1 MKEFGETCVYTC
13 RKQVRVVALI
23 STLFS
28 ICAMVFLC
36 FTDASLLTL
45 ALVFIILLLGNAF
58 VVFMMLRTQND
69 FIELNSRGMTGYVHD
84 QWFRGFEINCLWS
97 DYEQIQVASFK
108 GSNIQGVKIKY
119 PAKHQRNNYLV
130 MELTQ
135 PNGDVQKITSSSIV
149 IKQEELIEAINHYS
163 GRPLASPK
171 PMTTSSKVA
180 LIIFIILDA
189 IVLLGLIL
197 KATRFFG

>member
-23 STLFS
+23 IGLIS
-28 ICAMVFLC
+28 ICAMIFLC
-36 FTDASLLTL
+36 FTGASPLTL
-45 ALVFIILLLGNAF
+45 ALIFVILLLGNAF
-58 VVFMMLRTQND
+58 VVFMTLRTQND

-84 QWFRGFEINCLWS
+84 QWFRGFEINCPWS
-97 DYEQIQVASFK
+97 DYEKIQVSSFQNSGVVRIK
-108 GSNIQGVKIKY
+108 YSSNSRSNIM
-119 PAKHQRNNYLV
+119 V

-135 PNGDVQKITSSSIV
+135 PNGDVQKITSSSII
-149 IKQEELIEAINHYS
+149 IKQEELVEAINHYS
-163 GRPLASPK
+163 GRPLASSK

-180 LIIFIILDA
+180 LIIFIIFDA

>member
-23 STLFS
+23 IGLIS
-28 ICAMVFLC
+28 ICTMIILGV
-36 FTDASLLTL
+36 TDASPLTL
-45 ALVFIILLLGNAF
+45 ASSFVLLMLANAF
-58 VVFMMLRTQND
+58 IVFMTLRTQHD
-69 FIELNSRGMTGYVHD
+69 FIELNSRGMMGFVHD
-84 QWFRGFEINCLWS
+84 QWFRGFEINCSWS
-97 DYEQIQVASFK
+97 DYESILVSSYQN
-108 GSNIQGVKIKY
+108 SNIQAVKIKY
-119 PAKHQRNNYLV
+119 PSRNKRSNYLV
-130 MELTQ
+130 MELVR
-135 PNGDVQKITSSSIV
+135 PNGDVEKITSSSIV
-149 IKQEELIEAINHYS
+149 VKQEELIEAINHYS

-197 KATRFFG
+197 KTTRFFG

>member
-23 STLFS
+23 IGLIS
-28 ICAMVFLC
+28 ICTMIILGV
-36 FTDASLLTL
+36 TDASPLTL
-45 ALVFIILLLGNAF
+45 ASSFVLLMLANAF
-58 VVFMMLRTQND
+58 IVFMTLRTQHD

-84 QWFRGFEINCLWS
+84 QWFRGFEINCPWS
-97 DYEQIQVASFK
+97 DYEKIQVSSFQNSGVVRIK
-108 GSNIQGVKIKY
+108 YSSNSRSNIM
-119 PAKHQRNNYLV
+119 V

-135 PNGDVQKITSSSIV
+135 PNGDVEKITSSSIV
-149 IKQEELIEAINHYS
+149 VKQEELIEAINHYS

-197 KATRFFG
+197 KTTRFFG

>member
-23 STLFS
+23 IGLIS
-28 ICAMVFLC
+28 ICAMIFLC
-36 FTDASLLTL
+36 FTGASPLTL
-45 ALVFIILLLGNAF
+45 ALIFVILLLGNAF
-58 VVFMMLRTQND
+58 VVFMTLRTQND

-84 QWFRGFEINCLWS
+84 KWFRGFEINCPWS
-97 DYEQIQVASFK
+97 DYEKIQVSSFQNS
-108 GSNIQGVKIKY
+108 GVVKIKY
-119 PAKHQRNNYLV
+119 SSNSRSNIMV

-135 PNGDVQKITSSSIV
+135 PNGDVQKITSSSII
-149 IKQEELIEAINHYS
+149 IKQEELVEAINHYS
-163 GRPLASPK
+163 GRPLASSK
-171 PMTTSSKVA
+171 SMTTSSKVA

>member
-1 MKEFGETCVYTC
+1 MT
-13 RKQVRVVALI
+13 
-23 STLFS
+23 
-28 ICAMVFLC
+28 
-36 FTDASLLTL
+36 
-45 ALVFIILLLGNAF
+45 
-58 VVFMMLRTQND
+58 LRTQHD

-84 QWFRGFEINCLWS
+84 QWFRGFEINCPWS
-97 DYEQIQVASFK
+97 DYEKIQVSSFQNSGVVRIK
-108 GSNIQGVKIKY
+108 YSSNSRSNIM
-119 PAKHQRNNYLV
+119 V

-135 PNGDVQKITSSSIV
+135 PNGDVEKITSSSIV
-149 IKQEELIEAINHYS
+149 VKQEELIEAINHYS

-197 KATRFFG
+197 KTTRFFG

>member
-23 STLFS
+23 IGLIS
-28 ICAMVFLC
+28 ICAMIFLC
-36 FTDASLLTL
+36 FTGASPLTL
-45 ALVFIILLLGNAF
+45 ALIFVILLLGNAF
-58 VVFMMLRTQND
+58 VVFMTLRTQND

-84 QWFRGFEINCLWS
+84 QWFRGFEINCPWS
-97 DYEQIQVASFK
+97 DYEKIQVSSFQNSGVVRIK
-108 GSNIQGVKIKY
+108 YSSNSRSNIM
-119 PAKHQRNNYLV
+119 V

-135 PNGDVQKITSSSIV
+135 PNGDVQKITSSSII
-149 IKQEELIEAINHYS
+149 IKQEELVEAINHYS
-163 GRPLASPK
+163 GRPLASSK
-171 PMTTSSKVA
+171 PMTTSSKVG

-197 KATRFFG
+197 KTTRFFG

>member
-23 STLFS
+23 IGLIS
-28 ICAMVFLC
+28 ICAMIFLC
-36 FTDASLLTL
+36 FTDATPLTL
-45 ALVFIILLLGNAF
+45 ALIFVFLLLGNAF
-58 VVFMMLRTQND
+58 VVFMTLRTQND

-84 QWFRGFEINCLWS
+84 QWFRGFEINCSWS
-97 DYEQIQVASFK
+97 DYESILVSSYQN
-108 GSNIQGVKIKY
+108 SNIQAVKIKY
-119 PAKHQRNNYLV
+119 PSRNKRSNYLV
-130 MELTQ
+130 MELVR
-135 PNGDVQKITSSSIV
+135 PNGDVEKITSSSIV
-149 IKQEELIEAINHYS
+149 VKQEELIEAINHYS

>member
-23 STLFS
+23 IGLIS
-28 ICAMVFLC
+28 ICAMIFLC
-36 FTDASLLTL
+36 FTGASPLTL
-45 ALVFIILLLGNAF
+45 ALIFVILLLGNAF
-58 VVFMMLRTQND
+58 VVFMTLRTQND

-84 QWFRGFEINCLWS
+84 KWFRAFEINCPWS
-97 DYEQIQVASFK
+97 DYEKIQVSSFQNS
-108 GSNIQGVKIKY
+108 GVVKIKY
-119 PAKHQRNNYLV
+119 SSNSRSNIMV

-135 PNGDVQKITSSSIV
+135 PNGDVQKITSSSII
-149 IKQEELIEAINHYS
+149 IKQEELVEAINHYS
-163 GRPLASPK
+163 GRPLASSK

-189 IVLLGLIL
+189 IVLLALLL
-197 KATRFFG
+197 KVNRFFG